1 MQIEFFHDVICSFC
15 FPMSYRMRKVTAKH
29 PKLNIIHRSFALGLE
44 ADKFIQMFGSHEAV
58 KPEVMDHWDQ
68 TNLNDDDHHFNIQG
82 MKKKDFLFLTSK
94 NRLKV
99 AKAAG
104 LLASEA
110 AYWDVFDAIQYALF
124 VDNRDVCDLAVIEDI
139 LREAGMNVKEWK
151 AQFFKAE
158 TEDAVLEDLQR
169 VRDYGFQV
177 APAIVINQKYLISGA
192 QPQAVIEQT
201 IEKIG
206 LRRRLS
212 ITRGI
217 DVGRDGR

>member
-1 MQIEFFHDVICSFC
+1 MTTISIF
-15 FPMSYRMRKVTAKH
+15 KA
-29 PKLNIIHRSFALGLE
+29 
-44 ADKFIQMFGSHEAV
+44 
-58 KPEVMDHWDQ
+58 W
-68 TNLNDDDHHFNIQG
+68 
-82 MKKKDFLFLTSK
+82 KKKDFLFLTSK

-217 DVGRDGR
+217 DVGRAREACCIVDSHWICDEYMN

>member
-1 MQIEFFHDVICSFC
+1 
-15 FPMSYRMRKVTAKH
+15 MSYRMRKVTAKH

-68 TNLNDDDHHFNIQG
+68 ANLNDDDHHFNIQG

-151 AQFFKAE
+151 AQFSKAE
-158 TEDAVLEDLQR
+158 IEDAILEDLQR

-192 QPQAVIEQT
+192 QPQAGIEQT

-212 ITRGI
+212 ITRG
-217 DVGRDGR
+217 